1 MTTATSPAGSQAG
14 RGDPGRR
21 GPGCRSQAAGFTLL
35 ELLIVITIIGLVYAV
50 LPAGVFGGREGVELR
65 STARLVA
72 EDLRRAR
79 GQAIASNR
87 EVAFLL
93 DLEARRFGLPGLG
106 KLAAL
111 PEGIEATVRTA
122 GELLSDATQA
132 RIQFFPDGSSTGGSV
147 TLSGAGKRYEV
158 TVRWLTGEVRLAE

>member
-1 MTTATSPAGSQAG
+1 M
-14 RGDPGRR
+14 
-21 GPGCRSQAAGFTLL
+21 
-35 ELLIVITIIGLVYAV
+35 
-50 LPAGVFGGREGVELR
+50 
-65 STARLVA
+65 A

-93 DLEARRFGLPGLG
+93 DLEARRFGLPERGG
-106 KLAAL
+106 LAAL
-111 PEGIEATVRTA
+111 PEGIAVQVRTA

-147 TLSGAGKRYEV
+147 TLSGAGTRYEV